1 MWSLKRHDT
10 NDLTYKTDSQ
20 TLRSLWLLG
29 EGWGEGIVM
38 EFRVEMYTLLYLK
51 WITRKD
57 LLYSTML
64 HASLDGE
71 GSLGGNG
78 RNGRRYMY
86 GCIPLLFN

>member
-1 MWSLKRHDT
+1 MWNLKRQAI
-10 NDLTYKTDSQ
+10 NDLTYKTDSK

-29 EGWGEGIVM
+29 EGWWGGIVT
-38 EFRVEMYTLLYLK
+38 EFRMEMYTLLYLK

-71 GSLGGNG
+71 GSLRGNG
-78 RNGRRYMY
+78 HRYMY
-86 GCIPLLFN
+86 GCVPLLFT